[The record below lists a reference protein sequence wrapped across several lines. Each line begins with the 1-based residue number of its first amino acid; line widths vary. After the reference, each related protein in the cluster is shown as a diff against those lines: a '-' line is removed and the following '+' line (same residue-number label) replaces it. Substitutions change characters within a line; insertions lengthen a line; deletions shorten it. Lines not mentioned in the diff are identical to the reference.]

1 MSLVNFNALDEH
13 ANKYK
18 AAKNNIEQNSQIIQK
33 TLREQTQK
41 ESAEVQAAIDRLN
54 AKMESLM
61 KTNEIKSL
69 ENEIKESHG
78 QMRDS
83 LKYAYGLFN
92 KIRKIIEDKDN
103 LNTEQKREY
112 EKKLA
117 DKIIERFLS
126 KEEMEMFKQM
136 IRYGNI
142 IMIPPNRMSNMI
154 SY

>member
-92 KIRKIIEDKDN
+92 KIRKIIDEELESIWTGKKN
-103 LNTEQKREY
+103 AQVAMNSATKRGNV
-112 EKKLA
+112 LLRRF
-117 DKIIERFLS
+117 ERAN
-126 KEEMEMFKQM
+126 K
-136 IRYGNI
+136 
-142 IMIPPNRMSNMI
+142 
-154 SY
+154 